1 MIFLHKSPHNSVC
14 LSVFDCIFKL
24 GNKDCISY
32 NDFHLSYTR
41 DLLHIK
47 KIGGLIMVVGVY
59 FGSPVS
65 QSTSYDVPLEESWPP
80 HGMGMG

>member
-1 MIFLHKSPHNSVC
+1 
-14 LSVFDCIFKL
+14 
-24 GNKDCISY
+24 
-32 NDFHLSYTR
+32 
-41 DLLHIK
+41 
-47 KIGGLIMVVGVY
+47 MVVGVY